1 MGLKNVV
8 HAVDKLSRGRALA
21 AVVASAGIALT
32 GCGGGSSS
40 ATPTATP
47 DASVVP
53 TTTTP
58 TTTTTTTP
66 VVTTPATPTTTPT
79 PTTTSTPSTGT
90 TTPTTTTPVTTTPVV
105 TPTPAATPTT
115 TYSTVVDWTRT
126 ETPIAW
132 DFKPQYPSVSACGVG
147 EGRVF
152 EIGTGKTYA
161 NPRNLNW
168 LSLKPCDTVKIY
180 YRATPYN
187 DIVYIGSRGDKNKW
201 ITIQGVPG
209 PAGELPTFDGR
220 GAVMPVGTG
229 ANMWNDS
236 TGLFIIQ
243 APDPSVAPTR
253 VSNFHPGYLHITG
266 LKFQNANKANNVTN
280 LDGATRKWQAFSSG
294 ISATG
299 IEHMAISYCEFY
311 KNGNGLF
318 VNSTNGPLLQS
329 RDLLVRHNYF
339 HENGVIDSSSEHN
352 AYTEVIGSTY
362 EYNYFDAPV
371 LGTGGLNIK
380 ERSPGFVF
388 RYNYVHNGS
397 ILLGLMDPDS
407 NGDYEKNA
415 VDAWGE
421 NLNATTFVY
430 SNILVIDTPPSFLGV
445 PIEAPIVLMHGAGGT
460 VSAWNQQ
467 IRHGNV
473 YFYNN
478 RVISKFDS
486 RMTYVLDTTGAGVP
500 INDSATLFTMGNT
513 RLPATLDARN
523 NLFYGTSATSGA
535 VPRPLALFGLQGSA
549 NFVSNWITTFVN
561 ARFLAPFGT
570 YNVGTAFNG
579 TGLNGLTASTASPG
593 FVNAA
598 AGNYLTTSAS
608 PFASLNAAFPDAVVK
623 RGLKP
628 DGVSVPPVTPFG
640 R

>member
-1 MGLKNVV
+1 
-8 HAVDKLSRGRALA
+8 
-21 AVVASAGIALT
+21 
-32 GCGGGSSS
+32 
-40 ATPTATP
+40 
-47 DASVVP
+47 
-53 TTTTP
+53 
-58 TTTTTTTP
+58 
-66 VVTTPATPTTTPT
+66 
-79 PTTTSTPSTGT
+79 
-90 TTPTTTTPVTTTPVV
+90 
-105 TPTPAATPTT
+105 
-115 TYSTVVDWTRT
+115 VVDWTRT
-126 ETPIAW
+126 ETPINW
-132 DFKPQYPSVSACGVG
+132 DFKPQYPSVSSCGTG

-180 YRATPYN
+180 YRATPYT

-209 PAGELPTFDGR
+209 PAGELPVFDGR

-266 LKFQNANKANNVTN
+266 LKFQNANQANNVTN
-280 LDGATRKWQAFSSG
+280 LDGNTRKWQAFSSG

-311 KNGNGLF
+311 NNGNGLF
-318 VNSTNGPLLQS
+318 VNSTNGALLQS
-329 RDLLVRHNYF
+329 RDLLVTHNYF
-339 HENGVIDSSSEHN
+339 HENGVIGSASEHN

-407 NGDYEKNA
+407 NGDYEKGA

-421 NLNATTFVY
+421 NLNSTTFVY
-430 SNILVIDTPPSFLGV
+430 SNILVIDTPPSYLGV
-445 PIEAPIVLMHGAGGT
+445 AIEAPIVLMHGAGGT

-467 IRHGNV
+467 IRYGGV

-486 RMTYVLDTTGAGVP
+486 RLTYVLDTSGVGVP
-500 INDSATLFTMGNT
+500 INDSATMFTIGNT
-513 RLPATLDARN
+513 RLPTTVDARN

-535 VPRPLALFGLQGSA
+535 VPRPLALFGLQGTA
-549 NFVSNWITTFVN
+549 NFVSNWITNFVN

-579 TGLNGLTASTASPG
+579 AGLNGLTASTASPG

-598 AGNYLTTSAS
+598 TGNYLTTSAS
-608 PFASLNAAFPDAVVK
+608 PFAGLNATLPDAVVK